1 MKAQKEESLE
11 SNASAVCQ
19 LHNEKV
25 VWMIIS
31 RYKKM
36 NEYIHY
42 GKNLEIKM
50 QEEWKLKNG

>member
-11 SNASAVCQ
+11 SNGSAVCQ

-25 VWMIIS
+25 VRMVIS

-36 NEYIHY
+36 STFIMEKI
-42 GKNLEIKM
+42 
-50 QEEWKLKNG
+50 